1 MSDDSLIDDLLSDWD
16 EDGAKDEDVEAN
28 RPAPPSAKS
37 SAPIEPVDDEDEAID
52 DGEALDDSLLDTA
65 DEPGDVD
72 LTSMAIDLNK
82 DDNEV
87 NRIHMP
93 PDEEDEDDEVHD
105 EMEEWPEDE
114 DDDEDDFEDD
124 EDEEPSS
131 SNVGIDDSDDSDD
144 EDSDD
149 GNDSE
154 DEDNLDDSDDDWGE
168 SDEEGS
174 DEDLDDED
182 DDTPVSSR
190 FRPHHDDF
198 EDEADTVSKPNRKS
212 PYENDFDEDDNSEYD
227 KDDFDEDGDASPEE
241 EEDDEDDALPM
252 PDIDEELQGMS
263 MADDDSMAMD
273 DYPEPSRPAR
283 PRRRRP
289 RPIPDDDSYEDEDEE
304 DSDDEEPIPIPTR
317 RKGRTRRPD
326 GMNHKRLRRPKPM
339 HEDMEATEPE
349 EPDEDTPEDDN
360 GGRGLLGKVPHVHMP
375 KFRKPTASSI
385 INAPFNLFRKI
396 RKARRMYWIASMV
409 AGLLV
414 ALWSALNI
422 GAATNKGGPTTEAVN
437 EGSVDVASASWDKG
451 KDQAEVMLR
460 NKSDMIAHMAGKADV
475 RTWSP
480 DYRPASWV
488 SPRVVA
494 SCPIPQQ
501 DIDPGKTKT
510 ITISMKDC
518 KGKVHGVWPRVKV
531 QLDYQ

>member
-1 MSDDSLIDDLLSDWD
+1 MSDSLIDDLLSDWDED

-37 SAPIEPVDDEDEAID
+37 SAPIEPVDDEDDAID

-93 PDEEDEDDEVHD
+93 PDEDDEDDDVHD
-105 EMEEWPEDE
+105 EIEEWPEDE
-114 DDDEDDFEDD
+114 DDDEDDFD
-124 EDEEPSS
+124 EDEETSS
-131 SNVGIDDSDDSDD
+131 LNAGIDDSDDS
-144 EDSDD
+144 
-149 GNDSE
+149 E
-154 DEDNLDDSDDDWGE
+154 DENDLDDSDDDWGE
-168 SDEEGS
+168 SDEEDS
-174 DEDLDDED
+174 DEDLDDEEE
-182 DDTPVSSR
+182 DTPVGSR
-190 FRPHHDDF
+190 FRPRHDDF
-198 EDEADTVSKPNRKS
+198 ENEDDTVSKPNRK
-212 PYENDFDEDDNSEYD
+212 PHYENDFDENNSSEYD
-227 KDDFDEDGDASPEE
+227 EDDSDEDEDASPEE
-241 EEDDEDDALPM
+241 EEDYEDDALPI
-252 PDIDEELQGMS
+252 PDLDEELQGMS

-304 DSDDEEPIPIPTR
+304 DSNKEPIPIPTSG
-317 RKGRTRRPD
+317 KGRRPV
-326 GMNHKRLRRPKPM
+326 GMNHKRLRRPKPLP
-339 HEDMEATEPE
+339 EDMEESEPE
-349 EPDEDTPEDDN
+349 KPDEDTPEGNN

-385 INAPFNLFRKI
+385 INAPFNLLRKI

-409 AGLLV
+409 AGLLI

-437 EGSVDVASASWDKG
+437 EGSVEVSSASWDKG

>member
-1 MSDDSLIDDLLSDWD
+1 MSDSLIDDLLSDWD
-16 EDGAKDEDVEAN
+16 EDEDRAKDEDVEAN

-37 SAPIEPVDDEDEAID
+37 SAPIEPIDDEDDAID

-93 PDEEDEDDEVHD
+93 PDEEDENDEVHD
-105 EMEEWPEDE
+105 EIEEWPEDE
-114 DDDEDDFEDD
+114 DDDEDEDDFEDD

-131 SNVGIDDSDDSDD
+131 SNAGIDDSDD
-144 EDSDD
+144 
-149 GNDSE
+149 DSE
-154 DEDNLDDSDDDWGE
+154 DEDSDDDWGE
-168 SDEEGS
+168 SDEEDD

-182 DDTPVSSR
+182 NTPVSSR

-198 EDEADTVSKPNRKS
+198 EDEDGTVSKSNRKS
-212 PYENDFDEDDNSEYD
+212 PYENDFDEDDDSEYD
-227 KDDFDEDGDASPEE
+227 EDDSDEDEDGSPEE
-241 EEDDEDDALPM
+241 EEDYENDALPI
-252 PDIDEELQGMS
+252 PDLDEELQGMS

-273 DYPEPSRPAR
+273 DYPEPSRP
-283 PRRRRP
+283 RRRRP
-289 RPIPDDDSYEDEDEE
+289 RPIPDDSYEDEDEE
-304 DSDDEEPIPIPTR
+304 DSDAEEPIPIPIR
-317 RKGRTRRPD
+317 RKGRTRRPNN
-326 GMNHKRLRRPKPM
+326 MNHKRLRRPKPM

-349 EPDEDTPEDDN
+349 KPDKDIPEGDN

-385 INAPFNLFRKI
+385 INAPFNLLRKI

-409 AGLLV
+409 AGLLI

-422 GAATNKGGPTTEAVN
+422 GAATNKGGPTSEAVN
-437 EGSVDVASASWDKG
+437 EGSVEVSSASWDKG

>member
-1 MSDDSLIDDLLSDWD
+1 MSDSLIDDLLSDWD

-37 SAPIEPVDDEDEAID
+37 SAPIEPVDDEDDAID

-72 LTSMAIDLNK
+72 LTSMAIDLNR

-93 PDEEDEDDEVHD
+93 PDEDDEDDEVHD

-131 SNVGIDDSDDSDD
+131 SNAGIDDSDDDSEN

-149 GNDSE
+149 ENESE
-154 DEDNLDDSDDDWGE
+154 DEDDLDDSDDDWGE
-168 SDEEGS
+168 SDEEDD

-182 DDTPVSSR
+182 DDSSVSANA
-190 FRPHHDDF
+190 RPNRENF
-198 EDEADTVSKPNRKS
+198 EDDEDSMPSSNRNPS
-212 PYENDFDEDDNSEYD
+212 YEDDFDEDDDS
-227 KDDFDEDGDASPEE
+227 DED
-241 EEDDEDDALPM
+241 DDYEDDALPM
-252 PDIDEELQGMS
+252 PDLDEELQGMP

-304 DSDDEEPIPIPTR
+304 DSNEEPIPIPTR
-317 RKGRTRRPD
+317 RKERGHRI
-326 GMNHKRLRRPKPM
+326 GSLNHKRLRRPKPM
-339 HEDMEATEPE
+339 HEDMKATKPE
-349 EPDEDTPEDDN
+349 EPDEDTPEGDN

-385 INAPFNLFRKI
+385 INAPFNLLRKM

-437 EGSVDVASASWDKG
+437 EGSVEVSSASWDKG
-451 KDQAEVMLR
+451 KDQAEIMLR

>member
-1 MSDDSLIDDLLSDWD
+1 MSDSLIDDLLSDWD

-37 SAPIEPVDDEDEAID
+37 SAPIEPVDDEDDAID

-93 PDEEDEDDEVHD
+93 PDEDDEDDEVHD

-131 SNVGIDDSDDSDD
+131 SNAGIDDSDDDSEN

-149 GNDSE
+149 GNESE
-154 DEDNLDDSDDDWGE
+154 NEDDLDDSDDDWGE
-168 SDEEGS
+168 SDEDDS

-182 DDTPVSSR
+182 DDSSVSANA
-190 FRPHHDDF
+190 RPNRENF
-198 EDEADTVSKPNRKS
+198 EDDEDSMPSSNRNPS
-212 PYENDFDEDDNSEYD
+212 YEDDFDEDDDS
-227 KDDFDEDGDASPEE
+227 DED
-241 EEDDEDDALPM
+241 DDYEDDALPM
-252 PDIDEELQGMS
+252 PDLDEELQGMS

-273 DYPEPSRPAR
+273 DYPEPNRPAR

-304 DSDDEEPIPIPTR
+304 DSNEEPIPIPTR
-317 RKGRTRRPD
+317 RKERARRPD
-326 GMNHKRLRRPKPM
+326 GLNHKRLRRPKSM
-339 HEDMEATEPE
+339 HEDMEATKPE
-349 EPDEDTPEDDN
+349 EPDEDTPEGDN
-360 GGRGLLGKVPHVHMP
+360 GGRGLLGKVSHVHMP

-385 INAPFNLFRKI
+385 INAPFNLLRKM

-422 GAATNKGGPTTEAVN
+422 GAATNKGGPTSEAVN
-437 EGSVDVASASWDKG
+437 EGSVEVSSASWDKG

>member
-1 MSDDSLIDDLLSDWD
+1 MSDSLIDDLLSDWD
-16 EDGAKDEDVEAN
+16 EDEDGVKDEDVEAN

-37 SAPIEPVDDEDEAID
+37 SAPIEPVDDEDDAID

-93 PDEEDEDDEVHD
+93 PYEDDEDDDVHD
-105 EMEEWPEDE
+105 EIEEWPEDE
-114 DDDEDDFEDD
+114 DDDEDDFD
-124 EDEEPSS
+124 EDEETSS
-131 SNVGIDDSDDSDD
+131 SNAGIDDSDDDSED
-144 EDSDD
+144 EGSDD
-149 GNDSE
+149 GNESE
-154 DEDNLDDSDDDWGE
+154 DEDDLDDSDDDWGE
-168 SDEEGS
+168 SDEEDG
-174 DEDLDDED
+174 DEDLDDEEED
-182 DDTPVSSR
+182 VPVGSR
-190 FRPHHDDF
+190 SRPRHDDF
-198 EDEADTVSKPNRKS
+198 ENEDDTVSKPNRKS
-212 PYENDFDEDDNSEYD
+212 PYENDFDEDDNAEYD
-227 KDDFDEDGDASPEE
+227 EDDSDEDEDASPEE
-241 EEDDEDDALPM
+241 EEDYEDDALPM
-252 PDIDEELQGMS
+252 PALDEELQGMS

-304 DSDDEEPIPIPTR
+304 DSNEEPIPIPTSG
-317 RKGRTRRPD
+317 KGRARRPVS
-326 GMNHKRLRRPKPM
+326 MNHKRLRRPKPLP
-339 HEDMEATEPE
+339 EDMEESEPE
-349 EPDEDTPEDDN
+349 EPDKDTPEGNN

-385 INAPFNLFRKI
+385 INAPFNLLRKI

-409 AGLLV
+409 AGLLI

>member
-1 MSDDSLIDDLLSDWD
+1 MSDSLIDDLLSDWD
-16 EDGAKDEDVEAN
+16 EDEDRAKDEDVEAN

-37 SAPIEPVDDEDEAID
+37 SAPIEPIDDEDDAID

-93 PDEEDEDDEVHD
+93 PDEDDEDDEVHD

-114 DDDEDDFEDD
+114 DDDEDDFEND
-124 EDEEPSS
+124 EDEETSS
-131 SNVGIDDSDDSDD
+131 SNAGIDDSDDSEDK
-144 EDSDD
+144 DSDD
-149 GNDSE
+149 GNESE
-154 DEDNLDDSDDDWGE
+154 DKDDLNDSDDDWGE
-168 SDEEGS
+168 SDEEDG

-182 DDTPVSSR
+182 DDIPVSSR
-190 FRPHHDDF
+190 FRSHHDDF
-198 EDEADTVSKPNRKS
+198 EDDTVSKPNRKS
-212 PYENDFDEDDNSEYD
+212 PYENDFDEDDNSDYD
-227 KDDFDEDGDASPEE
+227 KDDFGEDGDASPEE
-241 EEDDEDDALPM
+241 EEDYEDDALPM
-252 PDIDEELQGMS
+252 PDLDEELQGMS

-339 HEDMEATEPE
+339 HEDMKESEPE
-349 EPDEDTPEDDN
+349 EPDEDTQEGDD

-385 INAPFNLFRKI
+385 INAPFNLLRKM

-437 EGSVDVASASWDKG
+437 EGSVEVSSASWDKE

>member
-1 MSDDSLIDDLLSDWD
+1 MSDSLIDDLLSDWDED

-37 SAPIEPVDDEDEAID
+37 SAPIEPVDDEDDAID

-93 PDEEDEDDEVHD
+93 PDEEDEDDDVHD
-105 EMEEWPEDE
+105 EIEEWPEDE

-131 SNVGIDDSDDSDD
+131 SNAGIDDSDDDSED
-144 EDSDD
+144 EGSDD

-154 DEDNLDDSDDDWGE
+154 DEDDLDDSDDDWGE
-168 SDEEGS
+168 SDEEDG
-174 DEDLDDED
+174 DEDLDDEND
-182 DDTPVSSR
+182 DSSVSTNA
-190 FRPHHDDF
+190 RPNRDDF
-198 EDEADTVSKPNRKS
+198 EDSMPSFNRNR
-212 PYENDFDEDDNSEYD
+212 PYENDFDEGDS
-227 KDDFDEDGDASPEE
+227 DEDEDASPEE
-241 EEDDEDDALPM
+241 EEDYEEDALPM
-252 PDIDEELQGMS
+252 PDLDEELQGMS

-289 RPIPDDDSYEDEDEE
+289 RPIPDDDSYEDENEE
-304 DSDDEEPIPIPTR
+304 DSNEEPISIPTSG
-317 RKGRTRRPD
+317 KGRARRPV
-326 GMNHKRLRRPKPM
+326 GMNHKRLRRPKPLP
-339 HEDMEATEPE
+339 EDMEESEPE
-349 EPDEDTPEDDN
+349 EPDEDTPDGDN
-360 GGRGLLGKVPHVHMP
+360 GRRSLLGKVPHVHMP

-385 INAPFNLFRKI
+385 INAPFNLLRKI

-409 AGLLV
+409 AGLLI

-437 EGSVDVASASWDKG
+437 EGSVDVASASWDKS

>member
-1 MSDDSLIDDLLSDWD
+1 MSDSLIDDLLSDWDED

-37 SAPIEPVDDEDEAID
+37 SAPIEPIDDEDDAID

-93 PDEEDEDDEVHD
+93 PDEEDEDDDVHD
-105 EMEEWPEDE
+105 EIEEWPEDE
-114 DDDEDDFEDD
+114 DDDEDDFD
-124 EDEEPSS
+124 EDEETSS
-131 SNVGIDDSDDSDD
+131 SNAGIDDSDDDSED
-144 EDSDD
+144 EGSDD
-149 GNDSE
+149 GNESE
-154 DEDNLDDSDDDWGE
+154 DEDDLDDSDDDWGE
-168 SDEEGS
+168 SDEEDG
-174 DEDLDDED
+174 DEDLDDEND
-182 DDTPVSSR
+182 DSSVSTNA
-190 FRPHHDDF
+190 RPNRDDF
-198 EDEADTVSKPNRKS
+198 EDSMPPSNRNR
-212 PYENDFDEDDNSEYD
+212 PYENDFDEGDS
-227 KDDFDEDGDASPEE
+227 DEDEDASPEE
-241 EEDDEDDALPM
+241 EEDYEEDALPM
-252 PDIDEELQGMS
+252 PDLDEELQGMS

-289 RPIPDDDSYEDEDEE
+289 RTMTDDDSYEDEDEE
-304 DSDDEEPIPIPTR
+304 DSNEEPIPIPTSG
-317 RKGRTRRPD
+317 KGRARRPV
-326 GMNHKRLRRPKPM
+326 GMNHKRLRRPKPLP
-339 HEDMEATEPE
+339 EDMEESEPE
-349 EPDEDTPEDDN
+349 EPDEDTPDGDN
-360 GGRGLLGKVPHVHMP
+360 GRRSLLGKGIHVHMP

-385 INAPFNLFRKI
+385 INAPFNLLRKI

-409 AGLLV
+409 AGLLI

-437 EGSVDVASASWDKG
+437 EGSVDVASASWDKS

>member
-1 MSDDSLIDDLLSDWD
+1 MSDSLIDDLLSDWD
-16 EDGAKDEDVEAN
+16 EDEDGTKDEDVESN

-37 SAPIEPVDDEDEAID
+37 SAPIEPIDDENEAID

-105 EMEEWPEDE
+105 EIEEWPEDE
-114 DDDEDDFEDD
+114 DDDEDDFEED

-131 SNVGIDDSDDSDD
+131 SNSGSDDSDD
-144 EDSDD
+144 E
-149 GNDSE
+149 NDSE
-154 DEDNLDDSDDDWGE
+154 DDLDDSDDDWGE
-168 SDEEGS
+168 SDEEDN

-182 DDTPVSSR
+182 DDSSVSANA
-190 FRPHHDDF
+190 RPNREDF
-198 EDEADTVSKPNRKS
+198 EDSMSSSNKNR
-212 PYENDFDEDDNSEYD
+212 PYENDFDEDDE
-227 KDDFDEDGDASPEE
+227 DDDSDEDEDASPEE
-241 EEDDEDDALPM
+241 EEDYEDDALPM
-252 PDIDEELQGMS
+252 PDLDEELQGMS

-273 DYPEPSRPAR
+273 DYPEPNRPAR

-289 RPIPDDDSYEDEDEE
+289 RPIPNDDSYGDEDEE
-304 DSDDEEPIPIPTR
+304 DSDAEEPIPIPAR
-317 RKGRTRRPD
+317 RKGRARRPE
-326 GMNHKRLRRPKPM
+326 GVNHKRLRRPRPM
-339 HEDMEATEPE
+339 SEDMEATEPE
-349 EPDEDTPEDDN
+349 EPDEDTQEGDN
-360 GGRGLLGKVPHVHMP
+360 GGRGLLGGGIHVHMP

-385 INAPFNLFRKI
+385 INAPFNLLRKI

-409 AGLLV
+409 AGLLI

-437 EGSVDVASASWDKG
+437 EGSVEVSSASWDKG

>member
-1 MSDDSLIDDLLSDWD
+1 MSDSLIDDLLSDWDED

-37 SAPIEPVDDEDEAID
+37 SAPIEPVDDEDDAID

-87 NRIHMP
+87 NRIHTS
-93 PDEEDEDDEVHD
+93 PDEDDEDDEVHD

-131 SNVGIDDSDDSDD
+131 SNAGIDDSDDDSEN

-149 GNDSE
+149 GNESE
-154 DEDNLDDSDDDWGE
+154 AEYDLDDSDDDWGE
-168 SDEEGS
+168 SDEEDD

-182 DDTPVSSR
+182 DDSSVSANA
-190 FRPHHDDF
+190 RPNREDF
-198 EDEADTVSKPNRKS
+198 EDDEDSMPSSNRNPS
-212 PYENDFDEDDNSEYD
+212 YEDDFDEDDDS
-227 KDDFDEDGDASPEE
+227 DED
-241 EEDDEDDALPM
+241 DDYEDDALPM
-252 PDIDEELQGMS
+252 PDLDEELQGMS

-273 DYPEPSRPAR
+273 DYPEPNRPAR
-283 PRRRRP
+283 SRRRRP

-304 DSDDEEPIPIPTR
+304 DSNEEPIPIPTR
-317 RKGRTRRPD
+317 RKERARRPD

-349 EPDEDTPEDDN
+349 EPDKDIPEGDN
-360 GGRGLLGKVPHVHMP
+360 GGRGLLGKVSHVHMP

-385 INAPFNLFRKI
+385 INAPFNLLRKM

-422 GAATNKGGPTTEAVN
+422 GAATNKGGPTSEAVN
-437 EGSVDVASASWDKG
+437 EGSVEVSSASWDKG

>member
-1 MSDDSLIDDLLSDWD
+1 MSDSLIDDLLSDWD

-37 SAPIEPVDDEDEAID
+37 SAPIEPVDDEDDAID

-87 NRIHMP
+87 NRIHMS
-93 PDEEDEDDEVHD
+93 PDEDDEDDEVHD

-131 SNVGIDDSDDSDD
+131 SNAGIDDSDGDSED

-149 GNDSE
+149 GNESE
-154 DEDNLDDSDDDWGE
+154 NEDDLDDSDDDWGE
-168 SDEEGS
+168 SDEEDD

-182 DDTPVSSR
+182 DDSSVSANA
-190 FRPHHDDF
+190 RPNRENF
-198 EDEADTVSKPNRKS
+198 EDDEDSMPSSNRNPS
-212 PYENDFDEDDNSEYD
+212 YEDDFDEDDDS
-227 KDDFDEDGDASPEE
+227 DED
-241 EEDDEDDALPM
+241 DDYEDDALPM
-252 PDIDEELQGMS
+252 PDLDEELQGMS

-273 DYPEPSRPAR
+273 DYPEPNRPSR

-304 DSDDEEPIPIPTR
+304 DSNEEPIPIPTR
-317 RKGRTRRPD
+317 RKERARRPD

-339 HEDMEATEPE
+339 HEDMEATKPE
-349 EPDEDTPEDDN
+349 EPDEDTPEGDN

-385 INAPFNLFRKI
+385 INAPFNLLRKM

-437 EGSVDVASASWDKG
+437 EGSVEVSSASWDKG

>member
-1 MSDDSLIDDLLSDWD
+1 MSDSLIDDLLSDWDED

-37 SAPIEPVDDEDEAID
+37 SAPIEPVDDENDAID

-105 EMEEWPEDE
+105 EIEEWPEDE
-114 DDDEDDFEDD
+114 DDDEDEDD
-124 EDEEPSS
+124 FEDEEPSS
-131 SNVGIDDSDDSDD
+131 SNAETDDSDDDSED

-149 GNDSE
+149 VNDSE
-154 DEDNLDDSDDDWGE
+154 NEDDLDDSDDDWGE
-168 SDEEGS
+168 SDEEDD

-182 DDTPVSSR
+182 DDSSVSANA
-190 FRPHHDDF
+190 RPNREDF
-198 EDEADTVSKPNRKS
+198 EDDEDSMPSSNRNH
-212 PYENDFDEDDNSEYD
+212 PYEDDFDEDDSNE
-227 KDDFDEDGDASPEE
+227 DEGGSPEE
-241 EEDDEDDALPM
+241 EEDYEDDALPI
-252 PDIDEELQGMS
+252 PDLDEELQGMS

-283 PRRRRP
+283 PRRRRS
-289 RPIPDDDSYEDEDEE
+289 RPIPDDSYGDENEE
-304 DSDDEEPIPIPTR
+304 DSDAEEPIPIPTR
-317 RKGRTRRPD
+317 RKGRTRRPNN
-326 GMNHKRLRRPKPM
+326 MNHKRLRRPKPM
-339 HEDMEATEPE
+339 HEDVEATEPE
-349 EPDEDTPEDDN
+349 EPDKDTQEVDN
-360 GGRGLLGKVPHVHMP
+360 GGRGLLSKVPHVHMP

-385 INAPFNLFRKI
+385 INAPFNLLRKI

-409 AGLLV
+409 AGLLI

-422 GAATNKGGPTTEAVN
+422 GAATNKGGPTSEAVN
-437 EGSVDVASASWDKG
+437 EGSVEVSSASWDKG